1 MVTEAGPAALVNSVT
16 GWIATAALGTV
27 GENTGILPM
36 CLIVFAWRPGHALPL
51 IVAANRDEFYARPT
65 QALGAWE
72 DAPGVHAGRD
82 LEAGGTWLGV
92 GPQGRFAALTNIR
105 EPGQPLG
112 PRSRGELVAA
122 YLQGEL
128 GVEAYL
134 DQVASRSRQY
144 SGFNLLVGDG
154 RQLGYL
160 HAREAAARLLEPGVY
175 GLSNAGLDT
184 PWPKLVKARRG
195 LEGLLESADPQ
206 RLLALLADGET
217 AADADLPETGVGL
230 ATEKLLS
237 SVFIASQNYG
247 TRASTVLIVDDQGR
261 RRLVERSF
269 GPFGGHLGEV
279 CLEV

>member
-1 MVTEAGPAALVNSVT
+1 
-16 GWIATAALGTV
+16 
-27 GENTGILPM
+27 M

-65 QALGAWE
+65 QPLAAWE
-72 DAPGVHAGRD
+72 DAPEVFAGRD

-92 GPQGRFAALTNIR
+92 GPHGRFAALTNIR
-105 EPGQPLG
+105 EPGQALG

-122 YLQGEL
+122 YLRGEL

-134 DQVASRSRQY
+134 DQVASRSGQY

-154 RQLGYL
+154 QQLGYL
-160 HAREAAARLLEPGVY
+160 HARESVPRLLEAGVY

-184 PWPKLVKARRG
+184 PWPKLVKTRHG
-195 LEGLLESADPQ
+195 LERLLDEADPQ
-206 RLLALLADGET
+206 RLLALLADAEP
-217 AADADLPETGVGL
+217 APESELPQTGVGL

-247 TRASTVLIVDDQGR
+247 TRASTVLIVDDQGK

-269 GPFGGHLGEV
+269 GPFGGHLGEIN
-279 CLEV
+279 LEI

>member
-1 MVTEAGPAALVNSVT
+1 
-16 GWIATAALGTV
+16 
-27 GENTGILPM
+27 M
-36 CLIVFAWRPGHALPL
+36 CLIVFAWRPGTARPL

-65 QALGAWE
+65 QALAAWE

-92 GPQGRFAALTNIR
+92 GPNGRFAALTNIR
-105 EPGQPLG
+105 DPRQPLG

-128 GVEAYL
+128 GIEAYL
-134 DQVASRSRQY
+134 DQVASRSGQY

-154 RQLGYL
+154 GQLGYL
-160 HAREAAARLLEPGVY
+160 HAREAAPRLLEPGVY

-184 PWPKLVKARRG
+184 PWPKLVKARSG
-195 LEGLLESADPQ
+195 LEALLEVADPQ
-206 RLLALLADGET
+206 RLLALLGDTQPAPDGE
-217 AADADLPETGVGL
+217 LPDTGVGL
-230 ATEKLLS
+230 ATERLLS

-261 RRLVERSF
+261 RRMVERSF

-279 CLEV
+279 DIDV

>member
-1 MVTEAGPAALVNSVT
+1 
-16 GWIATAALGTV
+16 
-27 GENTGILPM
+27 M

-65 QALGAWE
+65 QALAVWE
-72 DAPGVHAGRD
+72 DAPGVYAGRD

-105 EPGQPLG
+105 DPGQALG
-112 PRSRGELVAA
+112 ARSRGELVAA
-122 YLQGEL
+122 FLQGKL

-134 DQVASRSRQY
+134 DQVASRSSQY

-154 RQLGYL
+154 TRLGYL
-160 HAREAAARLLEPGVY
+160 HARDAAPRLLEAGVY

-184 PWPKLVKARRG
+184 PWPKLVKARDG
-195 LEGLLESADPQ
+195 LEGLLGSADPQ

-217 AADADLPETGVGL
+217 APEAELPETGVGV

-247 TRASTVLIVDDQGR
+247 TRASTVLIVDDQGE
-261 RRLVERSF
+261 RRLIERSF

-279 CLEV
+279 ELMV

>member
-1 MVTEAGPAALVNSVT
+1 
-16 GWIATAALGTV
+16 
-27 GENTGILPM
+27 M

-51 IVAANRDEFYARPT
+51 IVAANRDEFYARPV
-65 QALGAWE
+65 QALAAWE

-105 EPGQPLG
+105 DPRQAQG
-112 PRSRGELVAA
+112 PRSRGELVAG
-122 YLQGEL
+122 YLRGEL

-134 DQVASRSRQY
+134 DEVASRSGQY

-160 HAREAAARLLEPGVY
+160 HGPDVAPRLLEAGVY

-184 PWPKLVKARRG
+184 PWPKLVKARSG
-195 LEGLLESADPQ
+195 LQRLLETPEPPQ
-206 RLLALLADGET
+206 LLALLADGEP
-217 AADADLPETGVGL
+217 AADGELPDTGVGM

-237 SVFIASQNYG
+237 SVFIASQSYG

-261 RRLVERSF
+261 RRLIERSF

-279 CLEV
+279 ELSV

>member
-1 MVTEAGPAALVNSVT
+1 
-16 GWIATAALGTV
+16 
-27 GENTGILPM
+27 M
-36 CLIVFAWRPGHALPL
+36 CLIVFAWRPGTARPL

-65 QALGAWE
+65 QALGNWE

-92 GPQGRFAALTNIR
+92 GPNGRFAALTNIR
-105 EPGQPLG
+105 DPRQPLG

-134 DQVASRSRQY
+134 DRVASRSDQY
-144 SGFNLLVGDG
+144 SGFNLLVGDDK
-154 RQLGYL
+154 RLGYL
-160 HAREAAARLLEPGVY
+160 HAREPAPRLLESGVY

-184 PWPKLVKARRG
+184 PWPKLIKARSG
-195 LEGLLESADPQ
+195 LEKLLENADPQ
-206 RLLALLADGET
+206 QLLTLLGDAQPAPDGE
-217 AADADLPETGVGL
+217 LPETGVGL
-230 ATEKLLS
+230 ATERLLS

-261 RRLVERSF
+261 RRMIERSF

-279 CLEV
+279 SLEI